1 MIDKLYKTFVDA
13 TQNVFSLMLNLSEI
27 SDHPLESFECEDV
40 LEVAIGLSV
49 ILMERLFTASQSRLL
64 LTW

>member
-1 MIDKLYKTFVDA
+1 MLYKTFVDA

-40 LEVAIGLSV
+40 LEVY
-49 ILMERLFTASQSRLL
+49 
-64 LTW
+64 